1 MKRFL
6 LLITLIQF
14 NNLFICQAQLR
25 SSANQSKTTSAPAH
39 VNRSPA
45 ASPSNNNSHGI
56 IRNNNPSPVRVNNFQ
71 NTNSS
76 RTNSHIG
83 NSNNNSFFGNNQ
95 SNNRA
100 GNSGRVN
107 NAGSFFSGSNNNN
120 TGGIGNTNTRQPARV
135 IPTHKVGRPV
145 YPKVATTNSN
155 TTHLKRLKSPRLPS
169 LAGYSAPVSVYYP
182 TEPYYPYQGY
192 YGYNPY
198 YNNPYFYNP
207 YFDMM
212 SMGMSFMF
220 TPHYC
225 LGRPVVGG
233 YNSYNDNNYQD
244 AYDNSPE
251 VSSGYVVYENDTIN
265 GNMIIGNR
273 SIRLSAA
280 DSLQDYEYV
289 FRDRKKGLKY
299 VMATNEDQKEL
310 DLVRLGD
317 NEKKLYRIIH
327 LGKLNIYDEG
337 RGFIYKPE
345 DIQANTITVVY
356 NGEVIS
362 LESHNLN
369 QTKLRLAS
377 FINKAYNT
385 DINPNNMDWNS
396 LLIFIDKLD

>member
-6 LLITLIQF
+6 LLVTLIQL

-25 SSANQSKTTSAPAH
+25 SSINQSKTTSAPAN
-39 VNRSPA
+39 VNRNPA
-45 ASPSNNNSHGI
+45 TAPSNNNSHGI
-56 IRNNNPSPVRVNNFQ
+56 IRNNNPSPVRVNNFP
-71 NTNSS
+71 NTNST

-83 NSNNNSFFGNNQ
+83 NSNSNSFFGNNQ

-100 GNSGRVN
+100 GNSGRTIN
-107 NAGSFFSGSNNNN
+107 TGSFFSGNNNN
-120 TGGIGNTNTRQPARV
+120 TGGIGNTISRQPAKV

-145 YPKVATTNSN
+145 YPKLATTNSN
-155 TTHLKRLKSPRLPS
+155 TTHLKRIKSPRLPS

-182 TEPYYPYQGY
+182 TEPYYPYQGS

-225 LGRPVVGG
+225 LGRPVMGG

-251 VSSGYVVYENDTIN
+251 VSTGYVVYENDTIN

-280 DSLQDYEYV
+280 DSVQDYEYV
-289 FRDRKKGLKY
+289 FRDRKKGLKF

-317 NEKKLYRIIH
+317 NEKKLFRIIH

-362 LESHNLN
+362 LESHNNN

-377 FINKAYNT
+377 FINKVYGT

-396 LLIFIDKLD
+396 LLIYIDKLD